1 MNKTIR
7 LDSGH
12 AVTVLC
18 YEDGFPEP
26 AFCAFAGYILQ
37 KSKSNAERQVPR
49 IDSET
54 FVEDLLD
61 EALVDKAARSVK
73 TIAECCELLF
83 PISKMLGVSI
93 YQAMLDGVNIVQS
106 TSMIAHCCLFEKP
119 FLEWMSAEY
128 RARPWLCSR
137 TLVDELNAGNAKLVS
152 KATFEIRMRSI
163 RRFLWFVRELP
174 SMRCRTE
181 SFVFMQYLDQ
191 AHLST
196 QKSLDSIHL
205 FNEIGDPYKQMAARV
220 RDERSTASY
229 IQRGVSVKPS
239 VKKKEKSVFKREY
252 NAVRN
257 EVIRELAVVLG
268 FGKGRL
274 ARLNRSDF
282 IVSVG
287 GGAVV
292 RASATVLPKD
302 LSEKLLSLMEGR
314 EPTQGDPCEASDT
327 NALFVNSTG
336 RRLTPVAISKIL
348 ERNKDGEQ

>member
-1 MNKTIR
+1 M
-7 LDSGH
+7 
-12 AVTVLC
+12 LC

-26 AFCAFAGYILQ
+26 AFCAFAGYMLQ
-37 KSKSNAERQVPR
+37 KSKRNAEREAAR
-49 IDSET
+49 IDSVT

-61 EALVDKAARSVK
+61 DALVDKAARSVQ
-73 TIAECCELLF
+73 TIAEGCEVLF

-93 YQAMLDGVNIVQS
+93 YQAMLDGVNVVGS
-106 TSMIAHCCLFEKP
+106 TNLIAHCCLFEKS
-119 FLEWMSAEY
+119 FLQWMSNEY

-137 TLVDELNAGNAKLVS
+137 TIMEELNDGTAKLVS

-163 RRFLWFVRELP
+163 RRFLWFVREMPGMLCKSEP
-174 SMRCRTE
+174 Y
-181 SFVFMQYLDQ
+181 VFMQHLDL
-191 AHLST
+191 AHLNT

-205 FNEIGDPYKQMAARV
+205 FNEIGDPYKQMAKRV
-220 RDERSTASY
+220 LDARSTASY
-229 IQRGVSVKPS
+229 IQRGISVKQS
-239 VKKKEKSVFKREY
+239 VAKKEKPVFKREY

-292 RASATVLPKD
+292 RASATVLRKD
-302 LSEKLLSLMEGR
+302 LSEKLLSLIEAR